1 MLKLIAK
8 KSSVPDYALLKKY
21 NKSKNQ
27 NIINSLSKSEI
38 KNRRSKSNSKT
49 QIDES
54 QNIYIKE
61 EDNLKEDADNHECD
75 ITDIIL
81 NRDISETEPDN
92 FDDLYSIVKKI
103 NFDEGLTKD
112 DIFNFDEN
120 NNYSKFKKKFEIIWN
135 KSKFKSYKK
144 V

>member
-1 MLKLIAK
+1 M
-8 KSSVPDYALLKKY
+8 
-21 NKSKNQ
+21 
-27 NIINSLSKSEI
+27 
-38 KNRRSKSNSKT
+38 
-49 QIDES
+49 
-54 QNIYIKE
+54 IYI
-61 EDNLKEDADNHECD
+61 LQ
-75 ITDIIL
+75 L
-81 NRDISETEPDN
+81 
-92 FDDLYSIVKKI
+92 KKI